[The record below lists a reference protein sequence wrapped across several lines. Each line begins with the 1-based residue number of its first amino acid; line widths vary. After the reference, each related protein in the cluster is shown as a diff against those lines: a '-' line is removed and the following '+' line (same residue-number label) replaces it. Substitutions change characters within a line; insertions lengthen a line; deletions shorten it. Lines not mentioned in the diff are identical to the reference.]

1 MKKFAV
7 TVEPD
12 GGRPEPTG
20 AIYLIGQ
27 ISRQP
32 ILPDKRSTA
41 VSCPKHA
48 SMRSCPR

>member
-1 MKKFAV
+1 MLIRNMTEFARMKKFAV

-27 ISRQP
+27 I
-32 ILPDKRSTA
+32 
-41 VSCPKHA
+41 
-48 SMRSCPR
+48 